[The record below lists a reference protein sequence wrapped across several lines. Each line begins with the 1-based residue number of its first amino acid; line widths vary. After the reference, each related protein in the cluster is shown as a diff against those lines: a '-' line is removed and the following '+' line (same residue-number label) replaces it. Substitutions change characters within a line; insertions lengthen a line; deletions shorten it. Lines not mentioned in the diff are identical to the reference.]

1 MDMMTNFIEFTLST
15 IFEEE
20 TKRGKTVSEIITN
33 LVKGEDKD
41 AEIAANYERV
51 FKKTPSQKQIELD
64 RWQTKLH
71 ALEIFSRDDI
81 FEKSEDKR
89 YELANCMIELAN
101 ELKTIKGDT
110 SE

>member
-1 MDMMTNFIEFTLST
+1 MNMMAEFIEVTLSMV
-15 IFEEE
+15 FDEGLE
-20 TKRGKTVSEIITN
+20 KGKTVSEILNDLI
-33 LVKGEDKD
+33 KGEDKD
-41 AEIAANYERV
+41 AEIAANYERI

-71 ALEIFSRDDI
+71 TLEIFSRDDI